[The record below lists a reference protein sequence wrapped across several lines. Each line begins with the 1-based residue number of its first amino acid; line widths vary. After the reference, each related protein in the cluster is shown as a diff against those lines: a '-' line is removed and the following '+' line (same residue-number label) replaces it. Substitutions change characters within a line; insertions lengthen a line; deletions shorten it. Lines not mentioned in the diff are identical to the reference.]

1 MGSELLE
8 SWNLAL
14 KFLVNTKSLAEIY
27 QILSLIQMAWVEKNL
42 IENVVQALAKYSQGR
57 LADFAPN

>member
-1 MGSELLE
+1 M
-8 SWNLAL
+8 AL
-14 KFLVNTKSLAEIY
+14 KFLVNMKSLAEIY
-27 QILSLIQMAWVEKNL
+27 QIPSLIQMAWVEKNL